1 MSAQHPSVAEAKRQA
16 KRLRTQLG
24 RQGTPVSHGNALE
37 LVAHQH
43 GFRDWNAFHAAMG
56 NRPPEGWSPGDRVE
70 GSYLSQA
77 FSATIVAVE
86 MVRPGW
92 FRLVLDLDEAVDV
105 VTFESFSN
113 FRTRIR
119 GVVGPEGHSRER
131 TSDGL
136 PQLRLDV

>member
-1 MSAQHPSVAEAKRQA
+1 MSGQLPTVAEAKRQA
-16 KRLRTQLG
+16 KRLREQLD

-56 NRPPEGWSPGDRVE
+56 NRPPEGWAPGDRVE

-105 VTFESFSN
+105 VTFDSFSN

-136 PQLRLDV
+136 PQLRLDL